1 MGMAD
6 FYIKINFNENKEQ
19 DINVIFEKL
28 VINDLYSTIIEPN
41 NDLSIISIEG
51 KFDNIVPTLILI
63 FDILYEYKSDIIT
76 IESYG
81 IKEKFNFESVEDFIY
96 FIFKTNKKKLN
107 AYYEELGYFSLNSKN
122 YYKKRNKLKKYY
134 TKIKK

>member
-28 VINDLYSTIIEPN
+28 VLNNLYSTIIETKN
-41 NDLSIISIEG
+41 ELSIISIEG
-51 KFDNIVPTLILI
+51 KFDNILPTLILI
-63 FDILYEYKSDIIT
+63 FDILYEYKFDIIT

-81 IKEKFNFESVEDFIY
+81 MKEKFNFETTEDFIY
-96 FIFKTNKKKLN
+96 FV
-107 AYYEELGYFSLNSKN
+107 
-122 YYKKRNKLKKYY
+122 LK
-134 TKIKK
+134 IVVF

>member
-6 FYIKINFNENKEQ
+6 FYIKINFNKNKEQ
-19 DINVIFEKL
+19 DINVIYEKL
-28 VINDLYSTIIEPN
+28 VINNLYSTITETN
-41 NDLSIISIEG
+41 NELSIISIEG
-51 KFDNIVPTLILI
+51 KYDNMLPTLILI
-63 FDILYEYKSDIIT
+63 FHILYEYKSDIIT

-81 IKEKFNFESVEDFIY
+81 IKEKFNFETVEDFIY
-96 FIFKTNKKKLN
+96 FIFKINKNKLN